1 MIPADF
7 VINAYARNLHFIK
20 TYTEGFSQADSLI
33 QPPAKANCANWIV
46 GHIACYRNRLLDVL
60 GQPPVID
67 PQLAVRYSN
76 GSAPVLGEEVS
87 IGQID
92 ELKRAIEESQVIFAH
107 ALRSLTPEQ
116 SSAVKTYGTFSLS
129 VAEWAVF
136 LLRHEAMHQGQLE
149 LLQEVVKGSE

>member
-1 MIPADF
+1 MISADF

-46 GHIACYRNRLLDVL
+46 GHIACYRNRLLDIL
-60 GQPPVID
+60 GQPLVID
-67 PQLAVRYSN
+67 PQLATRYGN
-76 GSAPVLGEEVS
+76 GSSPVVGEEAG

-92 ELKRAIEESQVIFAH
+92 ELKQAIETSQATIAASLH
-107 ALRSLTPEQ
+107 ALTPEQ
-116 SSAVKTYGTFSLS
+116 ISEVKTYGTFSLS
-129 VAEWAVF
+129 IGEWAVF